1 MRQRLVAALS
11 AAVLVGSL
19 SACRKKEA
27 TVEIDRSG
35 KNVTI
40 RTADATV
47 STGGGSVA
55 LPPNFPKE
63 IPMFPGARLAAAV
76 EAGGDAGGGVVTI
89 ESSAWPDDIAKFYR
103 EKLPG
108 WKTAMDMKTEDA
120 HTLILRRPDGKLSL
134 TIAATREALNTVAS
148 LTVSER

>member
-1 MRQRLVAALS
+1 MLRKSVAALLP
-11 AAVLVGSL
+11 AILLGSL
-19 SACRKKEA
+19 SSCRKKEA

-47 STGGGSVA
+47 STGGGSIT
-55 LPPNFPKE
+55 LPANFPKE
-63 IPMFPGARLAAAV
+63 IPMYPGARLAAAV
-76 EAGGDAGGGVVTI
+76 EAGGAVGGRVVTI

-134 TIAATREALNTVAS
+134 TIAATREALGTVATI
-148 LTVSER
+148 TVGSP